1 MGIEHLEDDQ
11 AREYLTGK
19 MDNLNKL
26 EKTRDNLKKNNND
39 EVSEITS
46 ASIITLEEEI
56 KKLSD
61 ELPDNMSLLKKIKK
75 TKYSNILE
83 YVLFQLQ
90 RATINFTKKNKIEEN
105 NTRNELVSELDEALN
120 DEANGIDNHE
130 LIQELQNSLSAIDV
144 EKEKEYLKNKTS
156 WDILEREK
164 PKKQFIKLESLR
176 EGYHDPTLLKIHKKV
191 IDADLPAPHEK
202 MVFSHLS
209 QDQKEIAGEIK
220 RTFQKIKKKS

>member
-1 MGIEHLEDDQ
+1 MGMPSTTSIQGKRVILGNPNKERVIFDWAKIKRGKGNFRAQKGLEKNTSYQQLIKTTIKSCLIEYLEDDT

-19 MDNLNKL
+19 MDNLDKL
-26 EKTRDNLKKNNND
+26 VKTRDNLTNE
-39 EVSEITS
+39 EVSEVTS

-61 ELPDNMSLLKKIKK
+61 ELPDNMSLLTKIKK
-75 TKYSNILE
+75 TNYSNILE

-144 EKEKEYLKNKTS
+144 EKEQEYLKNKTS
-156 WDILEREK
+156 WDILVVVNTVC
-164 PKKQFIKLESLR
+164 L
-176 EGYHDPTLLKIHKKV
+176 V
-191 IDADLPAPHEK
+191 
-202 MVFSHLS
+202 
-209 QDQKEIAGEIK
+209 
-220 RTFQKIKKKS
+220 